1 MIVRI
6 MAEGQLEIPD
16 DQLDHLNELDAELEK
31 AVSTG
36 DEAGF
41 RQAMSALL
49 DAVRSCGTALADD
62 ALVDSDF
69 IMPPADASLAEVREL
84 LSSSDEGLIPG

>member
-6 MAEGQLEIPD
+6 MGEGQLELPD
-16 DQLDHLNELDAELEK
+16 DQLDHLNALDAEVES
-31 AVSTG
+31 AVSAG

-41 RQAMSALL
+41 RKAMSALL
-49 DAVRSCGTALADD
+49 DAVRSVGTAVADD

-84 LSSSDEGLIPG
+84 LSGDGLIPG

>member
-6 MAEGQLEIPD
+6 MGEGQLELPE
-16 DQLDHLNELDAELEK
+16 DQMDRLNELDAELEQ
-31 AVSTG
+31 AVSAG
-36 DEAGF
+36 DETEF
-41 RQAMSALL
+41 RKAMSALL
-49 DAVRSCGTALADD
+49 DAVRSSGSPLADD

>member
-6 MAEGQLEIPD
+6 MGEGQLELPE
-16 DQLDHLNELDAELEK
+16 DQLDHLNQLDAELET
-31 AVSTG
+31 AVSSG

-41 RQAMSALL
+41 RRAMSALL
-49 DAVRSCGTALADD
+49 DAVRSAGTPVADD
-62 ALVDSDF
+62 TLVDSDF

>member
-6 MAEGQLEIPD
+6 MGEGQLEIPE
-16 DQLDHLNELDAELEK
+16 DQLDHLNQLDADLEQ
-31 AVSTG
+31 AVSVG
-36 DEAGF
+36 DEGGF
-41 RQAMSALL
+41 RAAMTALL
-49 DAVRSCGTALADD
+49 DAVRSCGSPVADD

-84 LSSSDEGLIPG
+84 LTGEGLIPG

>member
-16 DQLDHLNELDAELEK
+16 DQLDHLNELDADLET
-31 AVSTG
+31 AVATG

-41 RQAMSALL
+41 RKAMSALL

-62 ALVDSDF
+62 VLVDSDF

>member
-6 MAEGQLEIPD
+6 MGEGQLELPE
-16 DQLDHLNELDAELEK
+16 DQLAHLNELDAQLES
-31 AVSTG
+31 AVMTG
-36 DEAGF
+36 DESGF
-41 RQAMSALL
+41 RSAMTALL
-49 DAVRSCGTALADD
+49 DAVRSCGTPVAAD

>member
-6 MAEGQLEIPD
+6 LEEGQLEIPE
-16 DQLDHLNELDAELEK
+16 DQLDRLNELDAELEQ
-31 AVSTG
+31 AVSVG

-41 RQAMSALL
+41 RTAMTALL
-49 DAVRSCGTALADD
+49 DAVRSCGTPLADD
-62 ALVDSDF
+62 VLVDSDF

-84 LSSSDEGLIPG
+84 LTGEGLIPG

>member
-6 MAEGQLEIPD
+6 MGEGQLELPD
-16 DQLDHLNELDAELEK
+16 DQLDHLNTLDAELES
-31 AVSTG
+31 AVSAG

-41 RQAMSALL
+41 RRAMSALL
-49 DAVRSCGTALADD
+49 DAVRSVGTAVADD

-84 LSSSDEGLIPG
+84 LSGDGLIPG